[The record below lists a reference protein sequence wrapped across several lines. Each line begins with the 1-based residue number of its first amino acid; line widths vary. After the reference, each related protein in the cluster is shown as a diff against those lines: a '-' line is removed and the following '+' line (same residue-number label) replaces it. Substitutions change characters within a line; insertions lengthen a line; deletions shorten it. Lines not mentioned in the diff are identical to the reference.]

1 MLKTNHSGG
10 SNGVVICKDKS
21 TLDIEAARKELN
33 KSLRTNYF
41 YKTREWPYKK
51 IKPRILAE
59 KYLEDESGS
68 ELKDYKFFCFN
79 GDVKYCQV
87 IANRTTKMTI
97 DFYDKEWNRIELRE
111 PADYPNASELHNMP
125 SNYNEMI
132 EIAQKLSKDFPFIR
146 IDLYN
151 TNKSISFSEM
161 TFFPTS
167 GLGKFE
173 PQEWSLIF
181 GNWIKLPLESNK

>member
-1 MLKTNHSGG
+1 L
-10 SNGVVICKDKS
+10 
-21 TLDIEAARKELN
+21 
-33 KSLRTNYF
+33 
-41 YKTREWPYKK
+41 
-51 IKPRILAE
+51 
-59 KYLEDESGS
+59 

-87 IANRTTKMTI
+87 IANRRTGMTI
-97 DFYDKEWNRIELRE
+97 DFYDKEWNHVKFRE
-111 PADYPNASELHNMP
+111 PADYQNASKFHEMP
-125 SNYNEMI
+125 SSYEEMI